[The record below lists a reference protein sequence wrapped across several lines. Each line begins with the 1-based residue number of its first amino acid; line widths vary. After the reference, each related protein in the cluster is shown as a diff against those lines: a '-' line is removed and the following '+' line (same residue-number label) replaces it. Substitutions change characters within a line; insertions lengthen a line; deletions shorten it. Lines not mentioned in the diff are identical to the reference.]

1 MSQLTGSTNPT
12 VSKYAPLA
20 QAKVVGDTDD
30 GTGKTDKNEDDKKD
44 EEPKTIEEKE
54 EADKKKMETDIE

>member
-20 QAKVVGDTDD
+20 QAKVNGDTD